1 MPRFHAV
8 VNVMLRKAILDPQGR
23 AVEAT
28 LRRLGHHNVADL
40 RMGKRIELT
49 LEGEH
54 DAVHAQLAEL
64 AAKVLSNPVMEDV
77 RIEMTELP
85 VDATAAEAAD

>member
-40 RMGKRIELT
+40 RIGKRIELT

-54 DAVHAQLAEL
+54 NAVHAQLTEL

-77 RIEMTELP
+77 RIEMSEL
-85 VDATAAEAAD
+85 AAEASPEAAA